1 MNVPK
6 NCAIFIF
13 VIILSIS
20 IIIMLSTIRIQFYIY
35 RHITKNSD
43 VTYRGVE
50 LKIFLKREKA
60 KVDSKRKKKSCKKK
74 KTKLYNVN
82 GVGPVGL

>member
-13 VIILSIS
+13 VIILSIAIV
-20 IIIMLSTIRIQFYIY
+20 IIPSTIRIQFYIY

-43 VTYRGVE
+43 VTYMGVE
-50 LKIFLKREKA
+50 LQIFLKREKA
-60 KVDSKRKKKSCKKK
+60 KVDSKWKKK
-74 KTKLYNVN
+74 KIM
-82 GVGPVGL
+82 